1 MGGDHGI
8 FGVGPDCRLVGGN
21 LRLGLGVEIQAARF
35 VTKDAGVI
43 EQFVNRFVLVETAR
57 VVTAPLAGMILVI
70 QVGIGVEVGGLGV
83 DVDQIRPTLRGGT
96 TGDHIRPEHWCHV
109 QGDVEFFQ
117 PFQE

>member
-1 MGGDHGI
+1 
-8 FGVGPDCRLVGGN
+8 
-21 LRLGLGVEIQAARF
+21 
-35 VTKDAGVI
+35 
-43 EQFVNRFVLVETAR
+43 
-57 VVTAPLAGMILVI
+57 MILVI

-83 DVDQIRPTLRGGT
+83 DVDQIRPALRGGT